1 MLPSGIHIA
10 IRTASSPEGQ
20 TGQHRVAASHES
32 WARDTVAFGPWQD
45 DARSGFLSSK
55 SVPEDVRFP
64 VVIVDECH
72 SSMDEVFALVEKDI
86 LPEWGSVIAVS
97 QDCGRGQL
105 RRAWKSP
112 PGNVYGSLRL
122 PNHSSRLDLWGD
134 CMDGLIPLVAGY
146 VFCVAL
152 EQMGA
157 QVRLKWPNDF
167 VFRERKVGGM
177 LIEERG
183 DVRVLGVGI
192 NLASCPDESEMR
204 KDTALK
210 AGCLCTSDRP
220 NTPLGVWKSL
230 VNRGENI
237 YTALIDAFSP
247 SEFISLAEDR
257 LAWIGRKVIVHEGGD
272 YSYQARIKGLS
283 PEGRLVLERNG
294 KECVLSSGSILPA

>member
-1 MLPSGIHIA
+1 
-10 IRTASSPEGQ
+10 
-20 TGQHRVAASHES
+20 
-32 WARDTVAFGPWQD
+32 
-45 DARSGFLSSK
+45 
-55 SVPEDVRFP
+55 
-64 VVIVDECH
+64 
-72 SSMDEVFALVEKDI
+72 MDEVFALVEKDI

-192 NLASCPDESEMR
+192 NLASCPDDSEM
-204 KDTALK
+204 
-210 AGCLCTSDRP
+210 P
-220 NTPLGVWKSL
+220 P
-230 VNRGENI
+230 
-237 YTALIDAFSP
+237 
-247 SEFISLAEDR
+247 
-257 LAWIGRKVIVHEGGD
+257 
-272 YSYQARIKGLS
+272 
-283 PEGRLVLERNG
+283 
-294 KECVLSSGSILPA
+294 